1 MELVVVI
8 LELLFLKE
16 DNFGTFRNF
25 YSYTRQT
32 FSLAD
37 ESENFT
43 VEVHVK
49 LKILEMADEKS
60 GLKSRLCTVNFL
72 LPFLTPHV
80 LVREQGVTK
89 GVVVLNCVSDR
100 STSLSDEV
108 LRELFHR
115 HRNAVE

>member
-1 MELVVVI
+1 LELVVVI

-32 FSLAD
+32 FSLTD